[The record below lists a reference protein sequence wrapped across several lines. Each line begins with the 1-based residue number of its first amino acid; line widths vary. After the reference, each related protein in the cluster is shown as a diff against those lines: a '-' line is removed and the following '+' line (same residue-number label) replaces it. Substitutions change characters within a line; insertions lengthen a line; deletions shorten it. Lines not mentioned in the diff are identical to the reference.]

1 MANLESRHIDAKRA
15 RKTLQINSLKQF
27 LDENNLQ
34 VLVNAGMNR
43 KIARVL
49 NRLAVEATGAKVF
62 ENLDRH
68 FTKARWKAVHEAGS
82 ASKVVILENSLE
94 DKDGNI
100 KKRKSWRVKSLLPV
114 MRLMVDKALERD

>member
-1 MANLESRHIDAKRA
+1 MANLEGRHTDAKRA
-15 RKTLQINSLKQF
+15 GETLQSNSLKQF
-27 LDENNLQ
+27 LDENKLQ

-49 NRLAVEATGAKVF
+49 NRLGVEATGAKVF

-82 ASKVVILENSLE
+82 ASKVEILKTSFE
-94 DKDGNI
+94 DKQGNI
-100 KKRKSWRVKSLLPV
+100 QKRSLATKWV
-114 MRLMVDKALERD
+114 

>member
-1 MANLESRHIDAKRA
+1 M
-15 RKTLQINSLKQF
+15 
-27 LDENNLQ
+27 
-34 VLVNAGMNR
+34 LVNSGMHR

-82 ASKVVILENSLE
+82 ASKVEILETSFE
-94 DKDGNI
+94 DKQGNI
-100 KKRKSWRVKSLLPV
+100 QKRKSWRVKSLFPV
-114 MRLMVDKALERD
+114 KRLMIDKALER